1 MIHNFIPIHSLLE
14 VCPNCYI
21 TKGYKCHP
29 TTKSCDRVSLY
40 WTDNQNIRGHT
51 VPGYKFITALCPT
64 LIPSWIQDWYGRLLS
79 EEVSSKSKCHVAWR
93 LQHWGFGGSFSPKSF
108 VRFLANWG
116 VSLIQETRQWQQ
128 WGFADRCSFSFT
140 KHCRSHSGAECTDA
154 FLHPPTT
161 QEMLSTTHMT
171 ERGLRHKIVD
181 LPEHNAFALFSQEC
195 RIIYRIQI
203 HSQDAEG
210 T

>member
-1 MIHNFIPIHSLLE
+1 MTRQI
-14 VCPNCYI
+14 
-21 TKGYKCHP
+21 
-29 TTKSCDRVSLY
+29 
-40 WTDNQNIRGHT
+40 
-51 VPGYKFITALCPT
+51 PGYKFITALCPNLKPAWSKYRCQGSDRLDT
-64 LIPSWIQDWYGRLLS
+64 VYSQASYRRDTVYSNSKGSEPGSPSCCRR
-79 EEVSSKSKCHVAWR
+79 K
-93 LQHWGFGGSFSPKSF
+93 SFSEVQFQSLG
-108 VRFLANWG
+108 VANSG
-116 VSLIQETRQWQQ
+116 NRPIQETRQWQH

-181 LPEHNAFALFSQEC
+181 LPEHNAFASFSQEC

-203 HSQDAEG
+203 HSQDAESR
-210 T
+210 